1 MVLLKYDDMEDLVKA
16 LAAECLAWQEK
27 YLNLE
32 ADVKSLSL
40 MAIGKAECMFLSDND
55 FVNILAENINKMRN
69 TQNIKSE

>member
-1 MVLLKYDDMEDLVKA
+1 MEDLVKY
-16 LAAECLAWQEK
+16 LAAEYLDWQEK

-40 MAIGKAECMFLSDND
+40 MAIGKAESMFLSDND
-55 FVNILAENINKMRN
+55 FVNIIAENIEKMRN